1 MNINDLTISQARE
14 LVALFGAINAGDAEA
29 LTQTTTNIGLQIA
42 VLDRGFVYVGNVILK
57 GEHEVLIDQASCVRV
72 WGTKRGLGELATS
85 GPTSSTVLDPT
96 PTVRC
101 DRRAV
106 IHFIACEEKAWKRS

>member
-1 MNINDLTISQARE
+1 MNINDLTIGQARE
-14 LVALFGAINAGDAEA
+14 LVALFGAVNAGDAEA
-29 LTQTTTNIGLQIA
+29 LTQTTTNLGLQIA
-42 VLDRGFVYVGNVILK
+42 VLDRGFVYVGNVSLK
-57 GEHEVLIDQASCVRV
+57 GHVVIIDHASCVRA
-72 WGTKRGLGELATS
+72 WGTKRGLGELAAN

-106 IHFIACEEKAWKRS
+106 IHFIACEEKAWKRA